1 MRRAAIHPFVLV
13 GGLII
18 GGLLLVAIA
27 APWLAP
33 HDPTKQY
40 AEGLSDSGDPVP
52 PNSTFRLGSDH
63 IGRDLYSR
71 LLFGTRISLAVGSL
85 GMLLAVAMG
94 TVIGLTAGYA
104 GGWLGN
110 LLMRVTDV
118 MLAFPALL
126 LALALVSV
134 LQPSLWNVFIVIG
147 LVNWTIVARTVRAST
162 LAIKE
167 KEYVEAARALGAG
180 PVRILWRHILPNVL
194 PTIIVL
200 ASTMTAWMIML
211 DAGLSFLGLGVPP
224 PAPSWGRMIAE
235 SQSYYRTFPG
245 LVLWPGV
252 CIVVTVAGF
261 NLLGYGLRE
270 VLDPR
275 NRTERMA

>member
-1 MRRAAIHPFVLV
+1 MRRYLTHPFILS
-13 GGLII
+13 GALII
-18 GGLLLVAIA
+18 GGLLFVAFA

-40 AEGLSDSGDPVP
+40 DDGLSMMGDPVP
-52 PNSTFRLGSDH
+52 PNETFRLGSDP

-71 LLFGTRISLAVGSL
+71 LLYGTRISLAVGSL
-85 GMLLAVAMG
+85 GMLLAVTMG
-94 TVIGLTAGYA
+94 TAVGLTAGYS
-104 GGWLGN
+104 GGWIGN
-110 LLMRVTDV
+110 LLMRATDV

-147 LVNWTIVARTVRAST
+147 LVNWTWVARTVRAST
-162 LAIKE
+162 LSIKE

-180 PVRILWRHILPNVL
+180 PFRIVFRHILPNVL
-194 PTIIVL
+194 PTIIIL

-235 SQSYYRTFPG
+235 AQSYYRSFPG

-252 CIVVTVAGF
+252 CIAITVAGF

-275 NRTERMA
+275 SHVEHAG